1 MFDLPALRNFHAP
14 NGMCRR
20 RVSQIYERALR
31 WSLSITGFHSGQNL
45 TLANS

>member
-1 MFDLPALRNFHAP
+1 MFDLPALTNFHVST
-14 NGMCRR
+14 GKTDGD
-20 RVSQIYERALR
+20 VSQRYERAFR